1 MRIQYISGLFLQIT
15 DGLKDLRLLCEATD
29 EVPHELTHILTYFI
43 HALRTKVLHK
53 LCGLRAVAAGA
64 EIDEAFQVR
73 GDQDIHRR
81 AGGQNKRTVPII
93 LAGTE
98 EVRQYL
104 IFVGCA
110 DQLLDRHTHVL
121 REIRCQDITE
131 VTSRD
136 ADIDLLTLCDI
147 TSLKHLTICIDIV
160 DHLRNQTADVDGVCR
175 AQNDALCLQFLCKCR
190 IMEDLLHTGLGII
203 EVAADRCCVGVLPRF
218 SPHLQLLET
227 GNTSIRIEYD
237 DFRTRYIREAGHR
250 RLSGITGGRGQDHDT
265 IRHLILP
272 CTGHH
277 QVWEDGEGHI
287 LKCDG
292 FSVEQLEVPCASL
305 LYQRCDLR
313 ILELLIVGRTDTVT
327 ELLLGKIRE
336 KLLHNLI
343 RKILI

>member
-1 MRIQYISGLFLQIT
+1 MRIQYISGLFLQIA

-29 EVPHELTHILTYFI
+29 EVRHELTHIVAYLI
-43 HALRTKVLHK
+43 HSLRTKVLHE

-64 EIDEAFQVR
+64 EIDEALQIR
-73 GDQDIHRR
+73 GNQDIHRR
-81 AGGQNKRTVPII
+81 TGGQNKRTVPVI
-93 LAGTE
+93 LAGAE

-104 IFVGCA
+104 ILVRCA

-121 REIRCQDITE
+121 CEICCQDITE
-131 VTSRD
+131 VTGRD
-136 ADIDLLTLCDI
+136 ADINLLTLCDI
-147 TSLKHLTICIDIV
+147 AGLQHLAIRIDIV
-160 DHLRNQTADVDGVCR
+160 DHLRNQTADVDGVR
-175 AQNDALCLQFLCKCR
+175 RTQNDALCLQLLGKCL

-203 EVAADRCCVGVLPRF
+203 EVAADRRCMGVLSRLRA
-218 SPHLQLLET
+218 HLQLLET
-227 GNTSIRIEYD
+227 GNPTIRIEYD

-250 RLSGITGGRGQDHDT
+250 RLSGITGGRGQNHDT
-265 IRHLILP
+265 IRHLVLP

-277 QVWEDGEGHI
+277 QVWEDGKGHI

-292 FSVEQLEVPCASL
+292 FSMEQLEVPCAAL

-327 ELLLGKIRE
+327 ELLLGEIRE